1 MPLSGK
7 QTVAILAQFGFE
19 LVRQRGSHAVLAKQT
34 DGQKRV
40 AVVPMHKELKKGT
53 LRSIA
58 RQADIDKKELG
69 V

>member
-7 QTVAILAQFGFE
+7 QTLAILVKFGFRQ
-19 LVRQRGSHAVLAKQT
+19 VRQRGSHAVLVKQT
-34 DGQKRV
+34 SAGKRV
-40 AVVPMHKELKKGT
+40 AVVPMHQELQKGT

-58 RQADIDKKELG
+58 AQADIDRKVLG

>member
-7 QTVAILAQFGFE
+7 QTVAILLKYGFVQ
-19 LVRQRGSHAVLAKQT
+19 VRQRGSHAVLVKQEST
-34 DGQKRV
+34 GKHV
-40 AVVPMHKELKKGT
+40 AVVPMHKELRRGT

-58 RQADIDKKELG
+58 KQANIDRKELG

>member
-7 QTVAILAQFGFE
+7 QAAAILVKFGFAQ
-19 LVRQRGSHAVLAKQT
+19 VRQRGSHAVLVKQ
-34 DGQKRV
+34 DASGKRITI
-40 AVVPMHKELKKGT
+40 VPMHKELKRGT

-58 RQADIDKKELG
+58 KQAGIDRKELG